1 MLPGAANQCGSLRIV
16 KRPRFLFN
24 RRFNRRVELLALR
37 LFSLATLKA
46 VISAGSADLTR
57 FPLRV
62 KILQLALRY
71 AFTGLFIVGR
81 VLFIHVQTN
90 AGRLEPLPGYQRAGL
105 RVFPAVTGFRIKIG
119 KDSLGCRHIRFILRA
134 LNLISSLTYSCTQ
147 TCDCVTYLPD
157 IADTD
162 AGRICLRRNVTKITR
177 WNSHGYLLPAFF
189 QPLYAVPPALSTE
202 LPALM

>member
-1 MLPGAANQCGSLRIV
+1 MFTCSARQRCRLRVIICTGFLLNGGFNSCFKLTLLCGRCLYAFKSIIGAEPL
-16 KRPRFLFN
+16 
-24 RRFNRRVELLALR
+24 
-37 LFSLATLKA
+37 
-46 VISAGSADLTR
+46 DLTS

-134 LNLISSLTYSCTQ
+134 LYLISSLTYSCAQ

-157 IADTD
+157 ITDTD
-162 AGRICLRRNVTKITR
+162 AGRIRLRRNVTKITR

-189 QPLYAVPPALSTE
+189 QPLYAVPPVLSTE